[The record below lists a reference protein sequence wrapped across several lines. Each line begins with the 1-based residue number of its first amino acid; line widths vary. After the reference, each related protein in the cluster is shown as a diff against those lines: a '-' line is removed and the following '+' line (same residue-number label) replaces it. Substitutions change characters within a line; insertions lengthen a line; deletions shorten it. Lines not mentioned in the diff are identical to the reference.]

1 VATLA
6 RYSVDESF
14 KIDEKK
20 IFVSSH
26 TKFCAMKATV
36 SWPRVP
42 HAAALWAEIRR
53 AGIVSV
59 NFMFLRRQG
68 NFRVRIGMEGDFER

>member
-1 VATLA
+1 VATFA
-6 RYSVDESF
+6 RYCVDESF

-20 IFVSSH
+20 TLASSH

-42 HAAALWAEIRR
+42 HAAALWAEIKR
-53 AGIVSV
+53 AGTVSV
-59 NFMFLRRQG
+59 NFIFLRRESLG
-68 NFRVRIGMEGDFER
+68 